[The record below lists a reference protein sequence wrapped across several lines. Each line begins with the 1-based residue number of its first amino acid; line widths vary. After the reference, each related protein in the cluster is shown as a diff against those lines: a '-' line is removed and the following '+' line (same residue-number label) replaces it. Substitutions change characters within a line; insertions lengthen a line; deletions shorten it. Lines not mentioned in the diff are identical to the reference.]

1 MIFLLRAEAFSSDSN
16 RLLSQ
21 IRAVNLNLATNVAKQ
36 LIAMIN
42 YYGGQILN
50 EITENCTHIFAT
62 DYDSQAAHLENLDSK
77 KFKLITPDW
86 LIDCIE
92 QNKLIDE
99 LPYNPKFLITNAEN
113 KDIQNKPR
121 TVTPEPLASEQVQS
135 ASTSNQIVFK
145 SQLILNELV
154 LFENENN
161 KQCTPSPTSIKLV
174 NKSDATS
181 INRII
186 IQQQQQ
192 HQSQTELIDS
202 SNDLSKSLSASSIQA
217 QLENTIRLNSKINME
232 NTQQMPI
239 LIQQLPLMPTVVQTL
254 VPIPPTSGSTVTPSS
269 ATNSNNVSLNTTP
282 PSANKQKGKR
292 ARKQSS
298 GISPTSGNSL
308 QPPLASANQQSTF
321 TSEMDEIF
329 QSVLS
334 SVATD
339 DTTKIKENSKSAP
352 PACVISNT
360 IKDVQPIYLNLLK
373 PSCQLDPIQFDE
385 DTSQQEENN
394 YSVQENSHLIQFDRC
409 LLGCVFYIKG
419 LFESIFIFDVFPILN
434 YKF

>member
-1 MIFLLRAEAFSSDSN
+1 ML
-16 RLLSQ
+16 
-21 IRAVNLNLATNVAKQ
+21 
-36 LIAMIN
+36 N
-42 YYGGQILN
+42 YYGGQTLN
-50 EITENCTHIFAT
+50 EMTENCTHVFASE
-62 DYDSQAAHLENLDSK
+62 YDSQAAQLENIESK

-99 LPYNPKFLITNAEN
+99 LPYNPKFLKNNPEN

-121 TVTPEPLASEQVQS
+121 TVTPEPLVSQQLQS
-135 ASTSNQIVFK
+135 TSSSNQIVFK

-186 IQQQQQ
+186 IQQQQ
-192 HQSQTELIDS
+192 HQPQTELIDS

-217 QLENTIRLNSKINME
+217 QLENTIRLNSKINIE

-239 LIQQLPLMPTVVQTL
+239 LIQQLHTVPTGVQTL
-254 VPIPPTSGSTVTPSS
+254 VPILPSTETTVASSS

-298 GISPTSGNSL
+298 GVSPPSGNSS
-308 QPPLASANQQSTF
+308 QPSVVSANQQSNF

-339 DTTKIKENSKSAP
+339 DTTKNKETSASTLP
-352 PACVISNT
+352 SSLASNAT
-360 IKDVQPIYLNLLK
+360 KDVQPIYLNLLK
-373 PSCQLDPIQFDE
+373 PSCQLDPFQFDE
-385 DTSQQEENN
+385 EASQQEENN
-394 YSVQENSHLIQFDRC
+394 YFVQENSHLIQFDRC

-419 LFESIFIFDVFPILN
+419 FFS
-434 YKF
+434 